1 MQSIRLSRIAIFI
14 GLVAMVVVLGACT
27 RERDP
32 WPDAAGGA
40 TIAPEQSTPS
50 GTMEPDEASL
60 PAFTPHIT
68 ADASGNI
75 SQPQTQD
82 GGGAPVPA
90 GSGEAA
96 PAAAV
101 TSNLPPM
108 PDTKEL
114 TPKPPTSTPEPDLF
128 AYKVQAGDNLSS
140 IAEKFGVTVEDIK
153 RYNAMENPNALRTGA
168 ILIIPGEPPSGTET
182 EEGYIHVVK
191 PGETLFGI
199 SMQYGVPLN
208 ELASANQI
216 TDPSTLR
223 VGQRLVIPNAA
234 ESQGV
239 SSESRVHIVRPGET
253 LSSIS
258 VKYGVTPAAIMQA
271 NDMENANRIYSG
283 QKLVIPN

>member
-1 MQSIRLSRIAIFI
+1 MQRIRLSRIAIFI
-14 GLVAMVVVLGACT
+14 GLVVMVVALGACT

-32 WPDAAGGA
+32 WPDAAGVA
-40 TIAPEQSTPS
+40 TVVPEQPTSS
-50 GTMEPDEASL
+50 GTVEPDEASL

-68 ADASGNI
+68 ADASGTTA
-75 SQPQTQD
+75 QPQTQD
-82 GGGAPVPA
+82 GGGTPVPA
-90 GSGEAA
+90 GSGDA
-96 PAAAV
+96 PALVA

-128 AYKVQAGDNLSS
+128 AYKVQAGDNLST
-140 IAEKFGVTVEDIK
+140 IAGKFGVKVENIK

-168 ILIIPGEPPSGTET
+168 ILMIPGGPPSGTET

-199 SMQYGVPLN
+199 SMQFSVPLN

-234 ESQGV
+234 ESRGA
-239 SSESRVHIVRPGET
+239 SSEVRVHIVRPGET
-253 LSSIS
+253 LSSIA